1 MTRLLT
7 LAIASFVA
15 LGLVTHFVI
24 GAEET
29 KSDDTKAVPP
39 VLNFTMKSLAGDD
52 VNLAQYQGKVILMV
66 NTASKCGFTPQY
78 KDLEVLYTKYQDK
91 GFVILGFPANNFH
104 QQEPGTDAEI
114 SEFCTKNYG
123 VTFPMFSKISVLE
136 PDKAPLYKLLTGKD
150 TDPKFPGE
158 VKWNF
163 EGPHQQ
169 RRPDRRPLASK
180 VTPMSDDVVKAVEAG
195 SISRCA
201 AAATRTT
208 YKSQ

>member
-1 MTRLLT
+1 MTRFLT

-78 KDLEVLYTKYQDK
+78 KDLEALYKKYQDK
-91 GFVILGFPANNFH
+91 GLVILGFPANNFH

-136 PDKAPLYKLLTGKD
+136 PDKAPLYKLLTGTD

-163 EGPHQQ
+163 EKFLISKDGQIVG
-169 RRPDRRPLASK
+169 RWRSK
-180 VTPMSDDVVKAVEAG
+180 VTPMSDDVVKAVEAELN
-195 SISRCA
+195 
-201 AAATRTT
+201 
-208 YKSQ
+208 K